1 MIKGD
6 CDAQTPPRDRTRFHR
21 ACRRHHADHRHPD
34 LRRPQL
40 HLLVH
45 EVQQRLAYTNGTHSG
60 RAEFQADPVPDAVPG
75 DAIRAQDS
83 LDDGS
88 GIKAIMTFPESRE
101 VSTSGHPSPY
111 TTGWETRD
119 LEEGETVIIRA
130 CATKSGSSYCS
141 PSYGGIA

>member
-1 MIKGD
+1 M
-6 CDAQTPPRDRTRFHR
+6 
-21 ACRRHHADHRHPD
+21 RRR
-34 LRRPQL
+34 
-40 HLLVH
+40 
-45 EVQQRLAYTNGTHSG
+45 RLATVLASTALAAGTMLTTATPASADPNFTFSYTKYSSGSLVINVYTNGTHSG
-60 RAEFQADPVPDAVPG
+60 RAEFQADPIPDAVPG

-83 LDDGS
+83 LDDGW

-111 TTGWETRD
+111 TTGWDTGD
-119 LEEGETVIIRA
+119 LEEGETVIMRA